1 MAIYI
6 LDSSAILCLLFGEDG
21 AEDVSELLQKAGSG
35 NTTKILLPFI
45 ALMVVEYWL
54 LRRLPPEEVASI
66 MLRLE
71 SCPVTIEE
79 SYPEWRHQAA
89 RLKSSALLSAADA
102 WIASLALIHNAQ
114 LVHKDPEFSKIPRLK
129 ALELPY
135 KTKRC

>member
-1 MAIYI
+1 MPNYI

-35 NTTKILLPFI
+35 STVKILVPFI
-45 ALMVVEYWL
+45 ALMEVDYWL
-54 LRRLPPEEVASI
+54 LRRLPPEEVAGI

-71 SCPVTIEE
+71 ICTVTIVE

-89 RLKSSALLSAADA
+89 KLKSSAVLSVADA
-102 WIASLALIHNAQ
+102 WIASLAIIHNAQ
-114 LVHKDPEFSKIPRLK
+114 LVHKDPEFNKIPGLS

-135 KTKRC
+135 KIKRR